1 MPLNISTL
9 DQPVGS
15 TSATAASAKTDSNP
29 DFSAEK
35 EVESLQC
42 ALPKGRM
49 QQGVFDLL
57 RDAGIKI
64 DVGNRAYRPT
74 ISGAALQPKL
84 LKPQNII
91 EMLHVGRRDIGF
103 AGADWV
109 AELDADVVE
118 VLDTE
123 LDPVRLVV
131 AAPAS
136 VLDDG
141 KFGTRRLLIATEY
154 IELARRWMRSRSL
167 NCQLVRSFGATEVFP
182 PEDADAI
189 IDITQTGSTLAANN
203 LVIAEEIM
211 RSSTR
216 LYASRAAMENPTK
229 RQKIEEIA
237 MLLQS
242 VIDARRRVMIELNVA
257 AAQLDN
263 LVALLPAMRQPTI
276 ATLTND
282 SGFAVKVAVPRTD
295 LPRLIPTIKAAGG
308 TDIVVSKIAQIIA

>member
-1 MPLNISTL
+1 MPQDVSTIG
-9 DQPVGS
+9 QPVGS
-15 TSATAASAKTDSNP
+15 TSATAASAATISNP
-29 DFSAEK
+29 NFRGEP
-35 EVESLQC
+35 EVESLQL

-131 AAPAS
+131 AAPES
-136 VLDDG
+136 VLEDG

-154 IELARRWMRSRSL
+154 IELARRWMQSRSL
-167 NCQLVRSFGATEVFP
+167 DCQLVRSFGATEVFP

-203 LVIAEEIM
+203 LVIAEDIM

-229 RQKIEEIA
+229 RQRIEEIA

-282 SGFAVKVAVPRTD
+282 SGFAVKVAVPRTE

>member
-1 MPLNISTL
+1 MPPDVSIVDRAAGPSDAITASSTGVPN
-9 DQPVGS
+9 Q
-15 TSATAASAKTDSNP
+15 
-29 DFSAEK
+29 DFPGK
-35 EVESLQC
+35 IEVESLQL

-131 AAPAS
+131 AAPAP
-136 VLDDG
+136 VLEVG
-141 KFGTRRLLIATEY
+141 EFGARRLLIATEY
-154 IELARRWMRSRSL
+154 IELARRWMQSRSL
-167 NCQLVRSFGATEVFP
+167 DCQLVRSFGATEVFP

-216 LYASRAAMENPTK
+216 LYASRSALDNPVK
-229 RQKIEEIA
+229 RQRIEEIA

-242 VIDARRRVMIELNVA
+242 VIDARRRVMVELNVA
-257 AAQLDN
+257 AARLDK

-282 SGFAVKVAVPRTD
+282 SGFAVKVAVPRTE